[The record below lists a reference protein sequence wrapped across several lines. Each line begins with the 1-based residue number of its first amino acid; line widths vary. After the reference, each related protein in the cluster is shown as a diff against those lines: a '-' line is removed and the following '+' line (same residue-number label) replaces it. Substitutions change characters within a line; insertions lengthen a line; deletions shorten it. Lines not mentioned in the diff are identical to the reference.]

1 MTRAS
6 DRIKLLQMIILRGVA
21 LAFLLAAVIIIQTY
35 TTTLLPVAA
44 VYILILAF
52 IILSLVYLALYLW
65 APGYT
70 FQAHLQIF
78 FDMLLITVLVYL
90 SGGVQGSLHI
100 LYILVIISSSYLLSA
115 RAATLMASLSAI
127 LFGLLVEGLYYHIL
141 PYFLPGQDTNPTF
154 GSILFSLI
162 VSWALFFAVAILLNS
177 LNARLRRMRD
187 ELQRAKKALE
197 VKESQ
202 ALAGRISAQIAHEI
216 RNPLTSIAGAIQ
228 VLGREAD
235 LDPERRELMRIAL
248 KESERVSQT
257 LEQFMDLVNP
267 HQVEFENVDLAI
279 LLQETLY
286 MFSQSGDL
294 NGRIQL
300 EGNYASRAVPFYGNG
315 NQFKQIFWNLTKNA
329 IQAMPDGGRLRMDFD
344 QPSAGQLLIR
354 FADTGVGMDEE
365 ARQKLFEPFFS
376 GFESGRGLGMAVVR
390 RVVDDYE
397 GRIEVNSAPSRGT
410 EVLIALPLW
419 TAPAFKGARG

>member
-1 MTRAS
+1 MTPAP

-44 VYILILAF
+44 VYALILAF
-52 IILSLVYLALYLW
+52 ILLSLVYLAFYLW

-70 FQAHLQIF
+70 FQAHLQVF
-78 FDMLLITVLVYL
+78 FDLLLITVLVYL

-100 LYILVIISSSYLLSA
+100 LYVLVIISSSYLLSA

-141 PYFLPGQDTNPTF
+141 PYFLPEQDTNPTF
-154 GSILFSLI
+154 GSVLFSLI

-187 ELQRAKKALE
+187 ELQRTQKALE

-248 KESERVSQT
+248 KESDRVSQT

-267 HQVEFENVDLAI
+267 HQVEFETVDLAI

-286 MFSQSGDL
+286 MLSQSGEL

-300 EGNYASRAVPFYGNG
+300 AGNYASRAVPFYGNG

-329 IQAMPDGGRLRMDFD
+329 LQAMPDGGRLQMDFD
-344 QPSAGQLLIR
+344 RPSTGRLVIR
-354 FADTGVGMDEE
+354 FADTGLGMDEE

-397 GRIEVNSAPSRGT
+397 GRIEVKSAPRQGT
-410 EVLIALPLW
+410 EVIIDLPLW
-419 TAPAFKGARG
+419 AAPASKGAQG